1 MRISRCRKTF
11 NYCRKIVVFKR
22 CAPRPRPFGAG
33 KRIEMVLQSFFP
45 PPIPPS
51 AVPWAALPM
60 LKIHLFSFF
69 AFLPSAS
76 RPSPRTIAPLTGHFH
91 PTGPVS
97 LRKALQDKRNDF
109 RHLAN
114 DRVNGRGGFL
124 FLSPGGINPAL
135 RQAAALN
142 LSALLKCNKFS

>member
-1 MRISRCRKTF
+1 
-11 NYCRKIVVFKR
+11 
-22 CAPRPRPFGAG
+22 
-33 KRIEMVLQSFFP
+33 MVPQSLFP
-45 PPIPPS
+45 PPLPRLS
-51 AVPWAALPM
+51 VPWAALPM
-60 LKIHLFSFF
+60 LKIHFFSFF
-69 AFLPSAS
+69 TFLPAAS

-97 LRKALQDKRNDF
+97 LHKALQDKRNDF

-114 DRVNGRGGFL
+114 DRVNGRGDFI

-142 LSALLKCNKFS
+142 LSALQKCNKFS